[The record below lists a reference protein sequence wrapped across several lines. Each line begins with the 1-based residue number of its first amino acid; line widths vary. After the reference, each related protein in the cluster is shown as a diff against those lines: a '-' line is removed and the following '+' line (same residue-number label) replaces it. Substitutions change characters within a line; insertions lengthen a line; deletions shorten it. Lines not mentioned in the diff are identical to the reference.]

1 MMVLSNVS
9 GGSKPSDTNIRIH
22 TYPYTGNSISS
33 RPHTR
38 TLDEPL
44 SCSSSFILS
53 KQYNIIYTYNMG
65 HDLYLPAHVV
75 NTKG

>member
-9 GGSKPSDTNIRIH
+9 GGSNPSDTNIRIQH
-22 TYPYTGNSISS
+22 TLIQEIQLVAD
-33 RPHTR
+33 RTR

-44 SCSSSFILS
+44 SCSSFILS